1 MQLHPS
7 RKDCRNKRRK
17 MRGEENKG
25 KNRDGKLPRVFC
37 YSEKFHHAD
46 WMIMSLEKCENEP
59 AMPIDFEQS
68 LRAEQP
74 RRVVMTFR
82 RVSYSIPWN
91 FLSSN
96 PLNPRKPSFLI
107 ACTQV
112 RSLSFVLVNLSLA
125 KKTPQLLAKI
135 RNYRYI
141 VLPTKRQKS
150 IPPGCRTF
158 PQFYSSRA
166 ILDIRGDG
174 KISHVRYQWQY
185 SRKLIIR
192 SLEILQRTE
201 NFEDVWRCKRK
212 FIASN
217 IKFRLWNLIRD
228 FSITSYIVYRGKN
241 RNLFG
246 RSITKAIG
254 GTRFIDAIDC
264 RMPGAAC

>member
-1 MQLHPS
+1 MRLVARAGNTHKYIHILKS
-7 RKDCRNKRRK
+7 RIKRVYDVCNFILRTRTVK
-17 MRGEENKG
+17 INEGEEDKG
-25 KNRDGKLPRVFC
+25 KNRGGKLPEVFC
-37 YSEKFHHAD
+37 YSDEKFHHVD

-74 RRVVMTFR
+74 WRVVMTFR
-82 RVSYSIPWN
+82 RVSYSIPRN

-107 ACTQV
+107 ARAQV
-112 RSLSFVLVNLSLA
+112 RSLSFVLVTLSVA

-166 ILDIRGDG
+166 ILDLRGDR
-174 KISHVRYQWQY
+174 KISHVGYQLQY
-185 SRKLIIR
+185 PRILIIC
-192 SLEILQRTE
+192 SLRDTPK
-201 NFEDVWRCKRK
+201 NRK
-212 FIASN
+212 FRGCTALQDKIIRTLKRQIPSV
-217 IKFRLWNLIRD
+217 KF
-228 FSITSYIVYRGKN
+228 
-241 RNLFG
+241 
-246 RSITKAIG
+246 
-254 GTRFIDAIDC
+254 
-264 RMPGAAC
+264 